1 MSLQSRILS
10 TGITVYAGVPIN
22 RRRLFRDRILVALG
36 LEPDSPAD
44 KRMFDEFADITAFTD
59 HVDGD
64 AGFTLL
70 AEHAKPEEILAN
82 YAVYVDNVNGVQSE
96 EWLTF
101 IRRVLSPSNQNRA
114 TQPPPLT
121 EQEKAADPN

>member
-10 TGITVYAGVPIN
+10 TGITVYAGMPIN
-22 RRRLFRDRILVALG
+22 RQRLFRDKILVALG
-36 LEPDSPAD
+36 LEPKDAAE

-70 AEHAKPEEILAN
+70 AETAKPDEIRLN
-82 YAVYVDNVNGVQSE
+82 YAVYSDAVNGVQSE

-121 EQEKAADPN
+121 DDEKAADPN